1 VLRAEIARLLGP
13 TEAEPTPPPAEM
25 ARGRVAASLLPFVP
39 YETEAGVVLRRLVR
53 HGPAHQVGRAGTSK
67 SLPDSHL
74 LSLLALD
81 PSLSGQDLGRA
92 LFFDSETTGL
102 GGAGSVAFLLGL
114 GSFESDGSF
123 VLEQLL
129 LEEPGQELAL
139 LHRLRELVDGASIL
153 VSYNGKS
160 FDWPLLQGRY
170 VMNRLPLLPL
180 RPHLDLLHVA
190 RRVHKRRLSRTN
202 LRAIEEEVLGFDR
215 GEDDIAGADIP
226 ARYGHYL
233 RTGDAEAILPVVHH
247 NAWDVASMAALV
259 GVYGEPLSALA
270 GLDLL
275 GVAETLGRAKDV
287 ERALDA
293 VSHVLEA
300 EAAWQAA
307 PLTDALEVRARLH
320 KARGDRARALVDF
333 EAVVA
338 DVDDERVRLE
348 LCKLYEHHAKDYEK
362 ALALLAEGTGESDE
376 AIVRRRERLE
386 RRARGGKSRA

>member
-1 VLRAEIARLLGP
+1 MARLLAP
-13 TEAEPTPPPAEM
+13 AEPEPPSTLGEGAQ
-25 ARGRVAASLLPFVP
+25 GGVAQSLLPFMP
-39 YETEAGVVLRRLVR
+39 YQTDVGVVLRRLVR
-53 HGPAHQVGRAGTSK
+53 HGPAHQVGRVATSNA
-67 SLPDSHL
+67 LPDSHL

-139 LHRLRELVDGASIL
+139 LHRLRELVEHATLL

-160 FDWPLLQGRY
+160 FDWPLLQGRC
-170 VMNRLPLLPL
+170 VMNQLPLLPL

-247 NAWDVASMAALV
+247 NAWDVASMAALM
-259 GVYGEPLSALA
+259 GVYGEPLSALG

-275 GVAETLGRAKDV
+275 GVAETLGRARDV

-293 VSHVLEA
+293 VSHVLLA
-300 EAAWQAA
+300 EAPRHAA
-307 PLTDALEVRARLH
+307 PLADALEVRARLH

-333 EAVVA
+333 EAIVA

-362 ALALLAEGTGESDE
+362 ALTLLAEGTGESDE
-376 AIVRRRERLE
+376 ASARRRQRLE

>member
-1 VLRAEIARLLGP
+1 MARLLGAA
-13 TEAEPTPPPAEM
+13 EAELPSRSGEGTRGSV
-25 ARGRVAASLLPFVP
+25 ARSLLPFVP

-53 HGPAHQVGRAGTSK
+53 HGPAHQVGRAGTSNA
-67 SLPDSHL
+67 LPDSHL

-81 PSLSGQDLGRA
+81 PTLSGQDLGRA

-129 LEEPGQELAL
+129 LEEPGQEKAL
-139 LHRLRELVDGASIL
+139 LHRLRELVQQASLL

-170 VMNRLPLLPL
+170 VMNQLPQLPP

-233 RTGDAEAILPVVHH
+233 RSGDAEAILPVVHH

-287 ERALDA
+287 ERALGA

-300 EAAWQAA
+300 EAPWQAA

-333 EAVVA
+333 EAILQG
-338 DVDDERVRLE
+338 VDDERVRLE

-362 ALALLAEGTGESDE
+362 ALTLLAQGTGESDE

-386 RRARGGKSRA
+386 RRARRGRSGP